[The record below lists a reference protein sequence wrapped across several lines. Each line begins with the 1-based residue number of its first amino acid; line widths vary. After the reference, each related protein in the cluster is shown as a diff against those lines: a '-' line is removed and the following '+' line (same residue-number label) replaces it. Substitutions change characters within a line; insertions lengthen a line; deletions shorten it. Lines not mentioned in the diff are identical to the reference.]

1 MFLTSFS
8 YYRGIAI
15 VLIVIG
21 HCYGLSGWTFAS
33 YPERVLA
40 NILTG
45 SSVLFVFISG
55 FLFHL
60 CVGAA
65 HQETVSQAQFP
76 VHRLVTP
83 VPGTIGADAT
93 GYGPAHPSRQSQESR
108 QQHLLILC
116 LLCGTFSPG
125 RDSHVRAARIASR
138 QALRLGWNRQVV
150 SAGADHALPSLQRPP
165 FSVFLSCL
173 KGARR

>member
-45 SSVLFVFISG
+45 STVQIPDDPGHG
-55 FLFHL
+55 FH
-60 CVGAA
+60 V
-65 HQETVSQAQFP
+65 
-76 VHRLVTP
+76 
-83 VPGTIGADAT
+83 I
-93 GYGPAHPSRQSQESR
+93 PA
-108 QQHLLILC
+108 
-116 LLCGTFSPG
+116 G
-125 RDSHVRAARIASR
+125 DSI
-138 QALRLGWNRQVV
+138 
-150 SAGADHALPSLQRPP
+150 
-165 FSVFLSCL
+165 
-173 KGARR
+173 

>member
-1 MFLTSFS
+1 MFLTSFA

-45 SSVLFVFISG
+45 STVLFVFISG

-65 HQETVSQAQFP
+65 HQAAIP
-76 VHRLVTP
+76 ILP
-83 VPGTIGADAT
+83 
-93 GYGPAHPSRQSQESR
+93 PSE
-108 QQHLLILC
+108 
-116 LLCGTFSPG
+116 
-125 RDSHVRAARIASR
+125 
-138 QALRLGWNRQVV
+138 
-150 SAGADHALPSLQRPP
+150 PS
-165 FSVFLSCL
+165 
-173 KGARR
+173 